1 MNENERQKP
10 VISLIMLFLLHPLSI
25 FKETVYLINFT
36 YISFAL
42 QEIQLVEALPQN
54 FLLFSDT
61 AKPYW
66 RFENKL
72 FQHPL
77 FFQIPVSSLYQTTKY
92 FLAFIKATTDVF
104 IISIFIVSFK
114 IELISKLDSK
124 LIYWIVFKS
133 EKIWLIGFNLS

>member
-1 MNENERQKP
+1 MNENEGQKS
-10 VISLIMLFLLHPLSI
+10 VISLIMPSSFI
-25 FKETVYLINFT
+25 RWAFFKETVYLINFT

-77 FFQIPVSSLYQTTKY
+77 FFQIPVPSLYQTTKY